1 MIDFERTWWIV
12 VSCIVTTILGYLF
25 ADVRSRLQSLRTE
38 REIQTA
44 DDAKQM
50 QLFGMALRYILKDR
64 LTTSCEHWLHLGY
77 LPNGHRELI
86 TEMRDIYHDLGGNS
100 YISDLTANTLE
111 LPRKQKKGGKNGKH

>member
-44 DDAKQM
+44 DDAKQV

-64 LTTSCEHWLHLGY
+64 LTTSCEQWLHLGY

-100 YISDLTANTLE
+100 YISDLTASTLD
-111 LPRKQKKGGKNGKH
+111 LPHKKKGGKHGKH

>member
-38 REIQTA
+38 HENQNA
-44 DDAKQM
+44 NDAKQM

-64 LTTSCEHWLHLGY
+64 LTTSCEQWLHLGY
-77 LPNGHRELI
+77 LPNGHLSLI
-86 TEMRDIYHDLGGNS
+86 HI
-100 YISDLTANTLE
+100 
-111 LPRKQKKGGKNGKH
+111 